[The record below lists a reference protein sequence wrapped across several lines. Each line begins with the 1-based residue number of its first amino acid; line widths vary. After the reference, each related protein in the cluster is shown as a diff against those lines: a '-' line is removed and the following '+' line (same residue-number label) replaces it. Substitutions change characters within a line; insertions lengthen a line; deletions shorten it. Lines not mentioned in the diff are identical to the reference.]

1 MKHITSENLT
11 FFLEYL
17 GEKATEE
24 EIEEMIKMCDID
36 GNGEVFIYYI
46 FFFS

>member
-1 MKHITSENLT
+1 MKHITAENLT

-17 GEKATEE
+17 GEKASEE

-36 GNGEVFIYYI
+36 GNGEVII
-46 FFFS
+46 ILVN